1 MLGQSRGG
9 GGGSRHRYM
18 NNTAVSTFVPQ
29 TTEKTT
35 ETDLSEPRRSPLGEE
50 HTPLR
55 SALAASARGLTQ
67 VLTNYNT
74 GQQ

>member
-18 NNTAVSTFVPQ
+18 NNTAVSTFVL
-29 TTEKTT
+29 ETT
-35 ETDLSEPRRSPLGEE
+35 ETDLSEPRRSPPGEE

-74 GQQ
+74 KQQ